1 MFNNLKKALLTLFK
15 APRHFKGDIE
25 KFEKLFQ
32 QFQDPWNFTNSH
44 YEKKRFEIIMEFIE
58 LIKPQSILEL
68 GCAEGHLTKHLISV
82 CSDITAI
89 DISKTAVERANQMVT
104 GVKLIL
110 GDFTKINFDKKFSLI
125 LASEVFCY
133 PREEE
138 LVRFIKNCQTDY
150 LLISSFWNLFKEKE
164 ILIRK
169 YDFKKIKSR
178 WVFRFEVGVPKI
190 SYICLWKKN

>member
-1 MFNNLKKALLTLFK
+1 
-15 APRHFKGDIE
+15 
-25 KFEKLFQ
+25 
-32 QFQDPWNFTNSH
+32 
-44 YEKKRFEIIMEFIE
+44 MEFIE

-68 GCAEGHLTKHLISV
+68 GCAEGHLTKHLVSV
-82 CSDITAI
+82 CRDITAI
-89 DISKTAVERANQMVT
+89 DISKTAVERANQIVT

-125 LASEVFCY
+125 LASEVFYY
-133 PREEE
+133 PQEEE

-169 YDFKKIKSR
+169 YDFKKIKSK

-190 SYICLWKKN
+190 AYICLWKKN